1 MSLRQSYKIFVKY
14 ATFSRLIS
22 PYNGIFCIKSHFWRR
37 LSTCSAFCCACPILG
52 NSLRTKDEI
61 FVFEEFTII
70 NIHSS
75 AIVEEGGGAEE
86 RACHV
91 LRLFSISLFVRLFVC
106 LARAYVREEKC
117 CKFLQMKIFQVFFL
131 VFWLKS
137 DGISC
142 MSTSYVGFGAF
153 FMCFLGLLVEKRWN
167 IVHVN
172 KLRGFWSIFRVFC

>member
-37 LSTCSAFCCACPILG
+37 LSTCSVFCCACPILG

-91 LRLFSISLFVRLFVC
+91 LRLFSISLFVCL

-117 CKFLQMKIFQVFFL
+117 CKFLQMKNLQVRFLQIQKQDFFVFCATCCNIFICRNL
-131 VFWLKS
+131 H
-137 DGISC
+137 
-142 MSTSYVGFGAF
+142 M
-153 FMCFLGLLVEKRWN
+153 
-167 IVHVN
+167 
-172 KLRGFWSIFRVFC
+172 FWSAFCGLCLYFCCKVMQYRACQ

>member
-37 LSTCSAFCCACPILG
+37 LSTCSVFCCACPILG

-91 LRLFSISLFVRLFVC
+91 LRLFSISLFVCSFVCSFVC
-106 LARAYVREEKC
+106 LFSARVRTRGKV
-117 CKFLQMKIFQVFFL
+117 LQVPANEDIPSV
-131 VFWLKS
+131 
-137 DGISC
+137 
-142 MSTSYVGFGAF
+142 
-153 FMCFLGLLVEKRWN
+153 FLGLLTKKWWN
-167 IVHVN
+167 IVHFN
-172 KLRGFWSIFRVFC
+172 ELRGFWRVFRVFC

>member
-75 AIVEEGGGAEE
+75 AIVEERGEADE

-91 LRLFSISLFVRLFVC
+91 LCLFSISLFVRLFVC
-106 LARAYVREEKC
+106 LFVCLFSARVRTRGKV
-117 CKFLQMKIFQVFFL
+117 LQVPANEDIPSV
-131 VFWLKS
+131 
-137 DGISC
+137 
-142 MSTSYVGFGAF
+142 
-153 FMCFLGLLVEKRWN
+153 FLGLLIEKWWN
-167 IVHVN
+167 IVYVN
-172 KLRGFWSIFRVFC
+172 ELRGFCSVFHVFSRSFGWKVMEYRAFQ

>member
-91 LRLFSISLFVRLFVC
+91 LRLFSISLFVCSFVCLFVC

-117 CKFLQMKIFQVFFL
+117 CKFLKMKIFQVYFF
-131 VFWLKS
+131 
-137 DGISC
+137 
-142 MSTSYVGFGAF
+142 
-153 FMCFLGLLVEKRWN
+153 GLLTGKWWN
-167 IVHVN
+167 IVHFN
-172 KLRGFWSIFRVFC
+172 KLRGFWRVFCVFC